1 MYISNGGEWTLVST
15 LLLFYI
21 IFKKK
26 DSLLLNMFNNQGAQI
41 IGILRYSIIVIL
53 QCKRALFF
61 DICSTIGAPNLST
74 IPHRSVP
81 FPTVFR
87 YNFYHAHGL

>member
-1 MYISNGGEWTLVST
+1 MYISNGGEWKLMST

-41 IGILRYSIIVIL
+41 IGILRYTDNFL
-53 QCKRALFF
+53 
-61 DICSTIGAPNLST
+61 IGQKINKLC
-74 IPHRSVP
+74 
-81 FPTVFR
+81 
-87 YNFYHAHGL
+87 Y

>member
-1 MYISNGGEWTLVST
+1 MYISNGGEWKLMST

-41 IGILRYSIIVIL
+41 IGILRYDLIL
-53 QCKRALFF
+53 RFGDCL
-61 DICSTIGAPNLST
+61 NL
-74 IPHRSVP
+74 
-81 FPTVFR
+81 
-87 YNFYHAHGL
+87 N

>member
-1 MYISNGGEWTLVST
+1 MYISNGGEWKLMST

-41 IGILRYSIIVIL
+41 IGILRYMNNNKKRIISKIERKH
-53 QCKRALFF
+53 C
-61 DICSTIGAPNLST
+61 
-74 IPHRSVP
+74 
-81 FPTVFR
+81 
-87 YNFYHAHGL
+87 

>member
-1 MYISNGGEWTLVST
+1 MYISNGGEEWKLMST

-41 IGILRYSIIVIL
+41 IGILRYFIKSEIADNV
-53 QCKRALFF
+53 
-61 DICSTIGAPNLST
+61 
-74 IPHRSVP
+74 
-81 FPTVFR
+81 
-87 YNFYHAHGL
+87 

>member
-26 DSLLLNMFNNQGAQI
+26 DSLLLNMFNNQGVQI
-41 IGILRYSIIVIL
+41 IGILRYT
-53 QCKRALFF
+53 Q
-61 DICSTIGAPNLST
+61 ICMNM
-74 IPHRSVP
+74 
-81 FPTVFR
+81 
-87 YNFYHAHGL
+87 

>member
-1 MYISNGGEWTLVST
+1 MYISNGGEWKLMST

-41 IGILRYSIIVIL
+41 IGILRYMRNESKFHTCCIL
-53 QCKRALFF
+53 HSYILR
-61 DICSTIGAPNLST
+61 SETIN
-74 IPHRSVP
+74 
-81 FPTVFR
+81 FPTLESVFEKQK
-87 YNFYHAHGL
+87 